1 MRNRPPKTSKNGLK
15 EIREKTQ
22 EEVIINNKFKGFICI
37 YE

>member
-1 MRNRPPKTSKNGLK
+1 MRNRPPKKCK
-15 EIREKTQ
+15 KEKIEIRDKAQ